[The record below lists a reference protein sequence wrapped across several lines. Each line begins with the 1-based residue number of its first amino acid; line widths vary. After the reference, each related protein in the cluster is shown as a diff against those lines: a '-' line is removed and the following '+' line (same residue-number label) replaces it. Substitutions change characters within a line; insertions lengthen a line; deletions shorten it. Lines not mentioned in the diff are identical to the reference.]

1 MAFKIAWQWRVAVAR
16 RNKEECHNLD
26 DGQRHNQAFSFGSV
40 AAAVEAVAAEA
51 AAFTAAFV
59 MESIHETNGT
69 RDVNLATTP
78 VLCLLR
84 HAKMGN
90 RTN

>member
-1 MAFKIAWQWRVAVAR
+1 MMAKDTIKLSLW
-16 RNKEECHNLD
+16 D
-26 DGQRHNQAFSFGSV
+26 
-40 AAAVEAVAAEA
+40 AEA
-51 AAFTAAFV
+51 AAACASARGGEWRGDPTTAAAAAFV